1 MTTMRVGKLGPST
14 AMIPMASRMNGNA
27 SWASASVMIMLSVQP
42 PRKPATRPRVA
53 PTSPPTI
60 TAPPAASPRVRRAR
74 LGAGSARADA
84 RIEEAIEQV
93 DAEVDHDEQH
103 GRDEHGALHD
113 RIVAIVDRLD
123 REPSDAGPGEHGL
136 GDDGAAKQ
144 GAELEPGDRD
154 DRHGGVLQ
162 GVLGDDHHIR

>member
-1 MTTMRVGKLGPST
+1 MG
-14 AMIPMASRMNGNA
+14 A
-27 SWASASVMIMLSVQP
+27 ASA
-42 PRKPATRPRVA
+42 ATTRSA
-53 PTSPPTI
+53 TN

-136 GDDGAAKQ
+136 GGDGAAKP
-144 GAELEPGDRD
+144 GAEPEPGDRD
-154 DRHGGVLQ
+154 DWPGGLLQ
-162 GVLGDDHHIR
+162 GLLGDDDHVRY